1 MKKKEMVKKFDE
13 LASISYGT
21 RPASLKGTPDG
32 IGEPAVRLALL
43 AMSAAFAV
51 AASIADEVP
60 EIAELADKDPT
71 DIVGTSLMLA
81 IEQAVGELR

>member
-1 MKKKEMVKKFDE
+1 MAKKFDE
-13 LASISYGT
+13 LSSFSCDT
-21 RPASLKGTPDG
+21 RATSVKGAPDG

-60 EIAELADKDPT
+60 EIVALADKDPNY
-71 DIVGTSLMLA
+71 IISTSLMLA
-81 IEQAVGELR
+81 IEQAAGELR

>member
-13 LASISYGT
+13 LSSFSRDT
-21 RPASLKGTPDG
+21 RPALVKGAPDG

-60 EIAELADKDPT
+60 EIAALADKDPA

-81 IEQAVGELR
+81 IEQAAEELR